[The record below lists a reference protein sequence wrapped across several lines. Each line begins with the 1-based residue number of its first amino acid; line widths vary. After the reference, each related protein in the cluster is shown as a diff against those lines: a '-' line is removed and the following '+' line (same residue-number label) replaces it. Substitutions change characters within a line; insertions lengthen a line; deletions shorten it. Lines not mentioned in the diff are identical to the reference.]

1 MQHTCA
7 YTHTHTHT
15 HTQLEQ
21 EVSVLQGELEREKQA
36 HCGTR
41 DQLVDAEKGVK
52 SSALMNLE
60 LEDYQ
65 RSIRSLEEELASRDA
80 SLESVR
86 RESQLHMD
94 KVQRLTKELGEGTT
108 DLLMS

>member
-1 MQHTCA
+1 MQH
-7 YTHTHTHT
+7 THTHTHT
-15 HTQLEQ
+15 HTHIQLEQ
-21 EVSVLQGELEREKQA
+21 EVSALRGELEREKQA
-36 HCGTR
+36 HCETR
-41 DQLVDAEKGVK
+41 GQLVDAEKGVK

-86 RESQLHMD
+86 REGQLHMD
-94 KVQRLTKELGEGTT
+94 KVQQLTKELGEGANQ
-108 DLLMS
+108 LFYN